1 MDTIG
6 DFITILRNASKV
18 KLSHCAA
25 PWSKL
30 REGLAK
36 VLLEKGFIAAYKVRQ
51 EANNRS
57 YLDITLKYVRLGH
70 QDKVPALVAINRHS
84 KPGLR
89 LYYSYDAIPKVL
101 GGLGFGILTTSKGIM
116 TDREARSQ
124 KVGGELLCTVW

>member
-6 DFITILRNASKV
+6 DFITILRNASQA
-18 KLSHCAA
+18 KLAHCSA

-30 REGLAK
+30 REGLSK
-36 VLLEKGFIAAYKVRQ
+36 VLLEKGFIAAYTVRQ
-51 EANNRS
+51 ES
-57 YLDITLKYVRLGH
+57 SHHTYLDITLKYVRLGN
-70 QDKVPALVAINRHS
+70 QDKVPALVAIKRHS

-101 GGLGFGILTTSKGIM
+101 GGLGFGILTTSKGVM
-116 TDREARSQ
+116 SDREARSQ